1 MILNIR
7 VIPKASRNLVKK
19 EKGLL
24 KAYLTKPAQDDLA
37 NMQLIEILADYL
49 KIKKYQVKII
59 KGEKSRNKLVEIDAA
74 TTG

>member
-1 MILNIR
+1 MIL
-7 VIPKASRNLVKK
+7 
-19 EKGLL
+19 
-24 KAYLTKPAQDDLA
+24 QDDLA